1 MITHLGFIYRCE
13 SLNLIVQHN
22 KQDMKDKVN
31 HRHFMGLF
39 FIMFIMLLLLIFVNK
54 T

>member
-1 MITHLGFIYRCE
+1 MVTHLGFIYRCE
-13 SLNLIVQHN
+13 SSNLMVQHN

-31 HRHFMGLF
+31 HRHFMGH
-39 FIMFIMLLLLIFVNK
+39 FITFIALLLLVFVNK